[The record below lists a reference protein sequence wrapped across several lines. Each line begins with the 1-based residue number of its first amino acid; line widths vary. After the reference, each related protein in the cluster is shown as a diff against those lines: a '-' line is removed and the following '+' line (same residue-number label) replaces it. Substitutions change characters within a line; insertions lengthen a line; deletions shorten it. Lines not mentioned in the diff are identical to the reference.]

1 MKPSLPNSP
10 AKLVLVALFGGF
22 ISAAAFLPTFP
33 FHHFRPGS
41 VVPLFW
47 FFAILGMLA
56 AGFYLAIQAESKIRD
71 GIAGER
77 WTASQLLP
85 LRRVFQRRFITP
97 ITFALLAVGLILA
110 LMDMHHSQRV
120 WPFILLSQSLN
131 RIFAALKEPRPS
143 TPPPN
148 TSTYA
153 LIQSDHWGQR

>member
-10 AKLVLVALFGGF
+10 AKLVVVALLGGF
-22 ISAAAFLPTFP
+22 ISAAACLPTFP
-33 FHHFRPGS
+33 FHHISPGS
-41 VVPLFW
+41 VAPLYW

-56 AGFYLAIQAESKIRD
+56 AGFHLAIQAESKIRD
-71 GIAGER
+71 GIAVER

-97 ITFALLAVGLILA
+97 ISLALLAVGLILA
-110 LMDMHHSQRV
+110 LMDWHHSQRV

-143 TPPPN
+143 VPPPN
-148 TSTYA
+148 TRTYA
-153 LIQSDHWGQR
+153 PIHSDQWGHR